1 MKEKLFKAI
10 LILLTFGLISQGCS
24 EDDGG
29 QYTNSN
35 EFSYDG
41 SSYSLSKGAIIKYVS
56 NKKSG
61 PFQLDLCLASSN
73 VNFDSLTG
81 TGNFIYFEMFS
92 TLSTA
97 LTSGEYF
104 PAETGETFTFD
115 SAAIFINY
123 NLTSE
128 EGTSVGLTNGS
139 VTIFNNGSS
148 YTVTI
153 NCQDANGKKVS
164 GSYTGA
170 LQFYTKEI
178 EKNEN
183 AFTYLGTEYPLS
195 QGLVVYHGNTTD
207 NGAYKLDFFLA
218 SPEINF
224 ESSTGTG
231 ECVYF
236 EILSN
241 SSTTISSGQYNF
253 NETEETFSFD
263 SARVFIDYNV
273 ATREGTE
280 IDIVNGSITVDYTDN
295 SYIIDFECKDS
306 NGKKIIGNY
315 TGTLQYQE
323 IVEVIDNS
331 FTFLDT
337 EYELG
342 QGIVTYDGYEN
353 QGAYLLSLTL
363 ASSSLN
369 LDEQTG
375 KGSALSFSYYASAYD
390 TLPSGEYVYDY
401 SSQSS
406 FHFYI
411 GGVHPN
417 IDYDNSDGGDH
428 YVINNGSF
436 TVSVSNDNLYTITIN
451 CMDENGN
458 SVVGS
463 YTGALSFIDDSKKG
477 VNFFKKQ

>member
-10 LILLTFGLISQGCS
+10 LILLTLGLIFQGCS

-56 NKKSG
+56 NKKGG

-92 TLSTA
+92 TLNTA

-104 PAETGETFTFD
+104 PAETSETFTFD

-123 NLTSE
+123 NLTTE
-128 EGTSVGLTNGS
+128 EGTSVGITNGS
-139 VTIFNNGSS
+139 VTISNNGSS

-153 NCQDANGKKVS
+153 NCEDANGKKVS

-178 EKNEN
+178 EEIEN

-195 QGLVVYHGNTTD
+195 QGLVVYHGDTTD
-207 NGAYKLDFFLA
+207 NGAYKLDFYLA

-280 IDIVNGSITVDYTDN
+280 IDIVNGSITVDNTDN

-315 TGTLQYQE
+315 TGTLQYADDIEQTP
-323 IVEVIDNS
+323 NS
-331 FTFLDT
+331 FSYLGT
-337 EYELG
+337 EYELS
-342 QGIVTYDGYEN
+342 QVASLYE
-353 QGAYLLSLTL
+353 GEFTPGVYTHVFVL
-363 ASSSLN
+363 SSSGLN
-369 LDEQTG
+369 FEEMTGTDNAVVFNVHSSSKTDLPVGEYTFEDPSTSIFHFFVGSVILDWNIENDRGNFFPFSEGSFSVSKTPENIYTIIVNCKDEQ
-375 KGSALSFSYYASAYD
+375 
-390 TLPSGEYVYDY
+390 
-401 SSQSS
+401 
-406 FHFYI
+406 
-411 GGVHPN
+411 
-417 IDYDNSDGGDH
+417 
-428 YVINNGSF
+428 
-436 TVSVSNDNLYTITIN
+436 
-451 CMDENGN
+451 GN
-458 SVVGS
+458 TAVAN
-463 YTGALSFIDDSKKG
+463 YTGEIKFYDKSGKKA
-477 VNFFKKQ
+477 KSLYK